1 MGGIA
6 QKQNIVIQHVM
17 FKLSLFN
24 ACPLYEKILND
35 EYMIFPCSNIWK
47 AELKVIIFIIKA
59 TIHILVEA
67 MNDSLLLMQQGWMAL
82 IQNNILAHV
91 FPDI

>member
-1 MGGIA
+1 
-6 QKQNIVIQHVM
+6 M

-24 ACPLYEKILND
+24 ACPLYEKILKD

-59 TIHILVEA
+59 TIHILVVEA